1 LAKNKRLVIL
11 MMDKLIYNF
20 LGFIDTLFSKIET
33 VAISLSTWLWSKRAK
48 ILRKKRGMKK

>member
-1 LAKNKRLVIL
+1 

-48 ILRKKRGMKK
+48 ILRKKRGIKK